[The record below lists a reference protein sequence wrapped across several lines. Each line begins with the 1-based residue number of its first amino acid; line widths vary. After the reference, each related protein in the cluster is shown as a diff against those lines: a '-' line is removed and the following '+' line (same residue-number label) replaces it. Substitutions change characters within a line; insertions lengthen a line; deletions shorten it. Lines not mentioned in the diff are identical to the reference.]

1 MKIGDIKIE
10 ALRLMFALIEG
21 NMTAETLT
29 DYEQS
34 DTVGDYL
41 AAMPGSIN
49 RALADITSRRILPEK
64 RHVLTLADGQRLM
77 SAYRFDLSQIDDFY
91 DVSRVIA
98 ETHNGYDGNYPF
110 RMEGRTLVLLAP
122 DDSATFTLLYYP
134 KLAPVGAWA
143 NTHDLDIPD
152 EIASVIPYFLKGEIY
167 REDEIGDAAEAMS
180 WYEQRLAALDP
191 HRTEKQDRVVSTYS
205 QVLL

>member
-10 ALRLMFALIEG
+10 ALRLMFAVSDG
-21 NMTAETLT
+21 SMTAETLHE
-29 DYEQS
+29 YEGM

-49 RALADITSRRILPEK
+49 RCLSDISSRRILPEK
-64 RHVLTLADGQRLM
+64 RYELRLAEGQRLV
-77 SAYRFDLSQIDDFY
+77 SAYRFDLSKIEDFY

-98 ETHNGYDGNYPF
+98 EGQNGYDGDYPF
-110 RMEGRTLVLLAP
+110 RMEGKTLVLLSP
-122 DDSATFTLLYYP
+122 DDGAAFTLLYYP
-134 KLAPVGAWA
+134 KLALPAPYD
-143 NTHDLDIPD
+143 NEMDLEIPD
-152 EIASVIPYFLKGEIY
+152 EIAAVIPYFLKGEIY

-191 HRTEKQDRVVSTYS
+191 HRTEKQTRVSSVYS
-205 QVLL
+205 QVIL